1 MSILSRELDSY
12 QRAVDAYQRRLNS
25 YNRGVDAYRKTLV
38 RDANGNLLVVDGNGN
53 VSAVEPSGR
62 VIGPSLPANF
72 NIQDYGAT
80 SIPDTS
86 AFRQLRQGEPIESK
100 RETLDN
106 VYKHQ
111 DSETG
116 EEYYYTQVDEGESGI
131 RQVRLLTPDWRLE
144 KEIPGRYIDY
154 GDGGGYERATYQFS
168 RDAASYL
175 EAPPEWT
182 DEFKRKA
189 PDATAAQ
196 IRRAAT
202 PNWAQIEAGL
212 IGQVMR
218 GGGVRMGVPVYRP
231 RQT

>member
-1 MSILSRELDSY
+1 MSVLSRELDSY
-12 QRAVDAYQRRLNS
+12 QRAVDAYQRRMNT

-86 AFRQLRQGEPIESK
+86 AFRQLRQGEPTESK
-100 RETLDN
+100 RETLDK
-106 VYKHQ
+106 VYKYQ

-116 EEYYYTQVDEGESGI
+116 EKYYYTQVDEGESGL
-131 RQVRLLTPDWRLE
+131 RRERLTPDWRLE

-154 GDGGGYERATYQFS
+154 GDGGGYERPTYIFS
-168 RDAASYL
+168 RDASSYL

-182 DEFKRKA
+182 DEFRRKA
-189 PDATAAQ
+189 PDPTQAQ
-196 IRRAAT
+196 VRRASQ
-202 PNWAQIEAGL
+202 PSLAQIETGL

-218 GGGVRMGVPVYRP
+218 GGGVRGGVPVYRP
-231 RQT
+231 RTS

>member
-1 MSILSRELDSY
+1 MSVLSRELDSY
-12 QRAVDAYQRRLNS
+12 QRAVDAYQRRMNS

-38 RDANGNLLVVDGNGN
+38 RDANGNLMLIDASGN
-53 VSAVEPSGR
+53 VFSADQDGR
-62 VIGPSLPANF
+62 LTRSSLPGGSLT
-72 NIQDYGAT
+72 DYGAT
-80 SIPDTS
+80 PLPDDPR
-86 AFRQLRQGEPIESK
+86 FRLLRQGEPTESK

-106 VYKHQ
+106 VYKYQ
-111 DSETG
+111 DYDTG

-131 RQVRLLTPDWRLE
+131 RQVRLTPDWKLE

-154 GDGGGYERATYQFS
+154 GDGGGYERTTYQFS
-168 RDAASYL
+168 RDASSYL

-196 IRRAAT
+196 VRRAAT
-202 PNWAQIEAGL
+202 PSWAQIEAGL

-218 GGGVRMGVPVYRP
+218 GSGVRGGVPIYRP
-231 RQT
+231 KNT